1 MGGIIFRVAL
11 VAGAVIWSGTGSAN
25 QCDLS
30 GYDSENPPKVSDKTP
45 ATETSEFVWASD
57 VDPFGD
63 SGRGWHYIR
72 NLQERDLSLHWRK
85 PDLVISFRRPLP
97 KDGIF
102 CKYDYGDVDSYRK
115 DTTAPIYV
123 PGEGE
128 KSAIAYVQARGS
140 SRQAGA
146 SIETNYRGEDG
157 GIAYGLVRLIVRYFA
172 ADRFLELH
180 IDASPEGTRVAF
192 DPRPLG
198 LDPDVLRSALRESGA
213 EFSDYPSLSA
223 FASFDELIAQALSA
237 NVNSNFLVVA
247 NTPDNP
253 LQFSQI
259 DQAPKGQTPLLLIS
273 PTDDVVAA
281 TYIDLDSLGA
291 PR

>member
-1 MGGIIFRVAL
+1 
-11 VAGAVIWSGTGSAN
+11 
-25 QCDLS
+25 
-30 GYDSENPPKVSDKTP
+30 
-45 ATETSEFVWASD
+45 
-57 VDPFGD
+57 
-63 SGRGWHYIR
+63 
-72 NLQERDLSLHWRK
+72 
-85 PDLVISFRRPLP
+85 
-97 KDGIF
+97 
-102 CKYDYGDVDSYRK
+102 
-115 DTTAPIYV
+115 
-123 PGEGE
+123 
-128 KSAIAYVQARGS
+128 
-140 SRQAGA
+140 
-146 SIETNYRGEDG
+146 
-157 GIAYGLVRLIVRYFA
+157 
-172 ADRFLELH
+172 
-180 IDASPEGTRVAF
+180 